1 MKVVLTVLAVLN
13 ILGSIIGCMLSF
25 GTNVILAILILAGG
39 IVSSAPYFALI
50 GALEDIAVLRG
61 EQLELKGK
69 LRRLMDAAEKQS
81 AEATTEPAP
90 APALP
95 QEISR
100 HAWKCVKCQTIN
112 KPGTSECSGCGA
124 RYSPWVN
131 GEE

>member
-1 MKVVLTVLAVLN
+1 MKIVLTVLAVLN
-13 ILGSIIGCMLSF
+13 ILGGIIGCMLSF

-39 IVSSAPYFALI
+39 IVSSVPY
-50 GALEDIAVLRG
+50 IAVLRG

-69 LRRLMDAAEKQS
+69 LHRLIDAAEKQS
-81 AEATTEPAP
+81 AEATAESAP